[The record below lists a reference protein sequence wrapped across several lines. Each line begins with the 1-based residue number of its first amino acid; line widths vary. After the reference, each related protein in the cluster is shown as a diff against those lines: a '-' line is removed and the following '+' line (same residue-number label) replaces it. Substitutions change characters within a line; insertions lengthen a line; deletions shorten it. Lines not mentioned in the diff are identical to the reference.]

1 MPAPPRTDPFP
12 EAAVTVLPLLFS
24 ATLWA
29 APCPPASPR
38 CSCIPPVPPR
48 EALGQSDAVFAGR
61 VVSVTER
68 REEDPGHPGGP
79 HLEVRIVAG
88 RRWKGAGADTVV
100 VRTADS
106 SAACGYPFEAGG
118 EYLVYARGEDALRVV
133 SCSRTRPLAQA
144 GEDLAALGAPAVTRI
159 PVRKEIP

>member
-1 MPAPPRTDPFP
+1 MPAPPRADPFP
-12 EAAVTVLPLLFS
+12 EPAVTVLPLLLS
-24 ATLWA
+24 AALSA

-38 CSCIPPVPPR
+38 CSCIPPAAPR
-48 EALGQSDAVFAGR
+48 EALGQADAVFAGR

-79 HLEVRIVAG
+79 HLEVRIVPQ
-88 RRWKGAGADTVV
+88 RRWKGAPTDTVV
-100 VRTADS
+100 VRTADN

-118 EYLVYARGEDALRVV
+118 EYLVYAAGEDALRVV
-133 SCSRTRPLAQA
+133 SCSRTRLLAQA

-159 PVRKEIP
+159 PVRKDLP